1 MSTHSLDL
9 LPEEIEEVALF
20 SFSQLGKNDGGKKKK
35 KKD

>member
-20 SFSQLGKNDGGKKKK
+20 SFSELGKNDGGKDRGE
-35 KKD
+35 KD